1 MKQRMSED
9 ILIKYLL
16 GEGSPAEALEIEAWA
31 AANSANAKK
40 LEEVKIIL
48 ETTKRLAQVS
58 PLGEAE
64 AWEKFKE
71 KRAAAKNEPARVIP
85 FTANTNWLRI
95 AAAVIF
101 LIGDGWIGYYL
112 YSGQKSASANWVNIK
127 ATNAV
132 RIDILPDGSI
142 VHINKNS
149 AISYSGNFKSKRE
162 IRLTGEAFFKVKHNE
177 AAPFTVHVNDISII
191 DVGTAFNVKS
201 RQHNTEV
208 IVESGIVK
216 VSKNNN
222 AVQLKA
228 RQMVNIKSG
237 DKSFKIENT
246 TDELYNYYIS
256 NTFIATKTPLW
267 RLIDVINDAY
277 NADIKIKNNALRN
290 TPITITIR
298 LQDSLTEILN
308 LIKLTTPEMHVDETG
323 GNIVIR

>member
-16 GEGSPAEALEIEAWA
+16 GEGGPAEALEVEAWA
-31 AANSANAKK
+31 AANNANAKK

-48 ETTKRLAQVS
+48 ETSKRLAQDS
-58 PLGEAE
+58 PLGEVE
-64 AWEKFKE
+64 AWEKFKD
-71 KRAAAKNEPARVIP
+71 KRTAAKNEPARVIP

-101 LIGDGWIGYYL
+101 LIGGGWIGYYL
-112 YSGQKSASANWVNIK
+112 YSGQKGTSADWVNLK
-127 ATNAV
+127 ATNSV
-132 RIDILPDGSI
+132 RIDTLPDGSI

-162 IRLTGEAFFKVKHNE
+162 IRLTGEAFFNVKHNE

-201 RQHNTEV
+201 RLHNTEV

-228 RQMVNIKSG
+228 QQMVNIKLG
-237 DKSFKIENT
+237 DKAFKIEQT
-246 TDELYNYYIS
+246 PDELYNYYVS
-256 NTFIATKTPLW
+256 NTFFANKTPLW
-267 RLIDVINDAY
+267 RLIAVLNEAY
-277 NADIKIKNNALRN
+277 GADIKIKNNVLRN
-290 TPITITIR
+290 TPITIPIR
-298 LQDSLTEILN
+298 LQDSLTDILN
-308 LIKLTTPEMHVDETG
+308 LIKETTPEMHIDKSG
-323 GNIVIR
+323 GNIIIK

>member
-9 ILIKYLL
+9 LLIKYLL
-16 GEGSPAEALEIEAWA
+16 GEGSPAEAFEIEAWA

-48 ETTKRLAQVS
+48 ETSKRLAQVS
-58 PLGEAE
+58 PLSEIE
-64 AWEKFKE
+64 AWEKFKS
-71 KRAAAKNEPARVIP
+71 KRAAAKDEPVRVIP
-85 FTANTNWLRI
+85 MSANTNWLRI

-101 LIGDGWIGYYL
+101 LIGGGWIGYYL
-112 YSGQKSASANWVNIK
+112 YSGQKGASADWVNVK
-127 ATNAV
+127 ATNSV
-132 RIDILPDGSI
+132 RIDTLPDGSI

-149 AISYSGNFKSKRE
+149 AISYSGIFKSKRE
-162 IRLTGEAFFKVKHNE
+162 IRLTGEAFFNVKHNE
-177 AAPFTVHVNDISII
+177 AAPFTVHVNDISIL

-256 NTFIATKTPLW
+256 NTFTASKTPLW

-277 NADIKIKNNALRN
+277 NSDIKIKNNALRN

-298 LQDSLTEILN
+298 LQDSLTDILN
-308 LIKLTTPEMHVDETG
+308 LIKLTTPEMHVDKTG

>member
-48 ETTKRLAQVS
+48 ETSKRLAQVS
-58 PLGEAE
+58 PLDEVE
-64 AWEKFKE
+64 AWEKFKD

-85 FTANTNWLRI
+85 MSANTNWLRI
-95 AAAVIF
+95 AAAIIF
-101 LIGDGWIGYYL
+101 LIGGAWIGYYL
-112 YSGQKSASANWVNIK
+112 YSGQKGASADWVNIK

-132 RIDILPDGSI
+132 RVDTLPDGSI

-162 IRLTGEAFFKVKHNE
+162 IRLTGEAFFNVKHNE
-177 AAPFTVHVNDISII
+177 AAPFTVHVNDINII
-191 DVGTAFNVKS
+191 DIGTAFNVKS

-298 LQDSLTEILN
+298 LQDSLTYILN

>member
-48 ETTKRLAQVS
+48 ETSKRLAQVS
-58 PLGEAE
+58 PLSEVE
-64 AWEKFKE
+64 AWEKFKN

-85 FTANTNWLRI
+85 MSANTNWLRI

-101 LIGDGWIGYYL
+101 LIGGGWIAYYL
-112 YSGQKSASANWVNIK
+112 YSGQKGASAGWVNVK

-132 RIDILPDGSI
+132 RIDTLPDGSI

-149 AISYSGNFKSKRE
+149 AISYAGNFKSKRE
-162 IRLTGEAFFKVKHNE
+162 IRLTGEAFFNVKHND
-177 AAPFTVHVNDISII
+177 AIPFTVHVNDVNIM

-228 RQMVNIKSG
+228 RQMVSVNAG
-237 DKSFKIENT
+237 DKTLKVETSP
-246 TDELYNYYIS
+246 DLLYNYYVS
-256 NTFIATKTPLW
+256 NTFFANKTPLW
-267 RLIDVINDAY
+267 RLIAVLNEAY
-277 NADIKIKNNALRN
+277 GADIKIKNNALRN
-290 TPITITIR
+290 TPITVPIR
-298 LQDSLTEILN
+298 LQDSLTDILN
-308 LIKLTTPEMHVDETG
+308 LIKETTPEMHVDETA